1 MRIENKKKKE
11 RRKMRRREEA
21 RGGQREGG
29 GVGNMERGGSLAE
42 LSLTLVGDLGKVRPR
57 HT

>member
-1 MRIENKKKKE
+1 
-11 RRKMRRREEA
+11 MRRREEA